1 MIGYIEAVTGV
12 GLIVG
17 PIIGST
23 LYTFLGFDL
32 TFYLYGIG
40 ILLFTLFVNRNLR

>member
-1 MIGYIEAVTGV
+1 MIGYIEAATGV
-12 GLIVG
+12 GLIIG

-32 TFYLYGIG
+32 TFYLYGLA
-40 ILLFTLFVNRNLR
+40 ILLFAIFVTRNL

>member
-23 LYTFLGFDL
+23 LYTFIGFGL
-32 TFYLYGIG
+32 TFYMYGIG
-40 ILLFTLFVNRNLR
+40 IVLFALFVTRNL